1 MKRAAMVAMMMGLT
15 SFLFAEPQAPSPQ
28 KPGTSQTGGAQPGAA
43 QPGAAQQ
50 SQGQQPG
57 APQPATTPATPQ
69 GKRPPQAKT
78 DAEFAEFNTAIANTN
93 DPAAVE
99 KAAEAFATKYPD
111 SELRV
116 LLYEAAMQ
124 SYQRA
129 NNADKMME
137 MGRKVLK
144 IDPDEPTALV
154 GVAQV
159 LAERTRDTDLD
170 KDQRLDEAMKLAQR
184 SLTTVDTDIAP
195 RADTPQDKIDA
206 YKGVLRSSAYAIMG
220 TLEFNKEK
228 YADAETFY
236 RKSIDAFPAQL
247 DPVVVLRLAL
257 ALDKQGKYPE
267 ALKEAN
273 HAVQLTP
280 EGTTAGGLARRERD
294 RLVQLTGGTPTPASK
309 PPASAQNPAP
319 PKN

>member
-1 MKRAAMVAMMMGLT
+1 MKRAAMVVMMLGLT
-15 SFLFAEPQAPSPQ
+15 TLLFAQYPASSPQ
-28 KPGTSQTGGAQPGAA
+28 NPPASQPATAQTGAA
-43 QPGAAQQ
+43 QKN
-50 SQGQQPG
+50 QGQTST
-57 APQPATTPATPQ
+57 PQPATTPATPQ

-78 DAEFAEFNTAIANTN
+78 QPEFEAFNAAVANTN
-93 DPAAVE
+93 DPATVE
-99 KAAEAFATKYPD
+99 KAADDFATKFPD
-111 SELRV
+111 SELRP

-144 IDPDEPTALV
+144 IDPDNPTALV

-195 RADTPQDKIDA
+195 RADTPQEKIDA
-206 YKGVLRSSAYAIMG
+206 FKGVLRSSAYAIMG
-220 TLEFNKEK
+220 TLQFNKEK
-228 YADAETFY
+228 YADAESYY
-236 RKSIDAFPAQL
+236 RKSMDAYPAQL

-273 HAVQLTP
+273 HAVELTQ
-280 EGTTAGGLARRERD
+280 EGSTAGGLARRERD
-294 RLVQLTGGTPTPASK
+294 RLVQLTGGNPTPASK

>member
-1 MKRAAMVAMMMGLT
+1 
-15 SFLFAEPQAPSPQ
+15 
-28 KPGTSQTGGAQPGAA
+28 
-43 QPGAAQQ
+43 
-50 SQGQQPG
+50 
-57 APQPATTPATPQ
+57 
-69 GKRPPQAKT
+69 
-78 DAEFAEFNTAIANTN
+78 
-93 DPAAVE
+93 
-99 KAAEAFATKYPD
+99 
-111 SELRV
+111 
-116 LLYEAAMQ
+116 MQ

-144 IDPDEPTALV
+144 IDPDNPTALV

-195 RADTPQDKIDA
+195 RADTPQEKIDA
-206 YKGVLRSSAYAIMG
+206 FKGVLRSSAYAIMG

-228 YADAETFY
+228 YADAENYY
-236 RKSIDAFPAQL
+236 RKSMDAYPAQL

-273 HAVQLTP
+273 HAVELTQ
-280 EGTTAGGLARRERD
+280 EGSTAGGLARRERD
-294 RLVQLTGGTPTPASK
+294 RLVQLTGGSPTPASK

>member
-1 MKRAAMVAMMMGLT
+1 MKRAAMVAMMLGLAT
-15 SFLFAEPQAPSPQ
+15 FVFGEPQASSPQ
-28 KPGTSQTGGAQPGAA
+28 KPATSQTGGAQPGAS
-43 QPGAAQQ
+43 QSGAAQQ

-57 APQPATTPATPQ
+57 APQPGAAPATPQ

-99 KAAEAFATKYPD
+99 KAADAFATKYPD
-111 SELRV
+111 SELRG

-129 NNADKMME
+129 NNA
-137 MGRKVLK
+137 
-144 IDPDEPTALV
+144 DPDEPTALV

-184 SLTTVDTDIAP
+184 SLVTVDTDIAP
-195 RADTPQDKIDA
+195 RADTPQEKIDA

-228 YADAETFY
+228 YADAENFY
-236 RKSIDAFPAQL
+236 RKSMDAFPAQL

>member
-159 LAERTRDTDLD
+159 LAEKTRDTDLD
-170 KDQRLDEAMKLAQR
+170 KDQRLDEAMKMAQKGIE
-184 SLTTVDTDIAP
+184 TVDTDVPIP
-195 RADTPQDKIDA
+195 PNTPQEQIDA
-206 YKGVLRSSAYAIMG
+206 YKGQLRSFAYSIIG
-220 TLEFNKEK
+220 TLEFKKDNF
-228 YADAETFY
+228 AAAETDL
-236 RKSIDAFPAQL
+236 RKSIDAFSAQP
-247 DPVVVLRLAL
+247 DPVVV
-257 ALDKQGKYPE
+257 
-267 ALKEAN
+267 
-273 HAVQLTP
+273 
-280 EGTTAGGLARRERD
+280 
-294 RLVQLTGGTPTPASK
+294 
-309 PPASAQNPAP
+309 
-319 PKN
+319 